1 MTREQDVARGPQLR
15 DSGTTLE
22 EEEQPRLAP
31 RLPGMGE
38 GTWPSV
44 TEGHSWQELE
54 NGIWKGHR
62 RDTGPEVI
70 CLVGRA
76 KEMRLKS
83 R

>member
-1 MTREQDVARGPQLR
+1 
-15 DSGTTLE
+15 
-22 EEEQPRLAP
+22 
-31 RLPGMGE
+31 MGE

-44 TEGHSWQELE
+44 TEGHSRQELE

-62 RDTGPEVI
+62 RDTGPQVI
-70 CLVGRA
+70 CSVGGA